1 MSIFSN
7 FLGQLGNAY
16 SGALSALSGAPFSS
30 SQGQQITS
38 ALGSAQ
44 SGITSFFNP
53 KNTTIGA
60 PSGAGGSVSLNS
72 GLTQFFVNAVCVIV
86 GMIFIFAA
94 LDVKATNIV
103 VNAGK
108 ALAE

>member
-7 FLGQLGNAY
+7 FFGQLGNAY

-38 ALGSAQ
+38 AVNNAQ

-53 KNTTIGA
+53 KDTKIGV
-60 PSGAGGSVSLNS
+60 PYGGSNSVSLNS

-108 ALAE
+108 AIAE